1 MAAGQRVGYCRVS
14 SVDQNLARQLDGIQL
29 DRVFEDK
36 ASGKNAERPALKQL
50 QLFVR
55 EGDTV
60 LVHSI
65 DRLARNLVDLR
76 AIVSALTAKGV
87 VVTFVKESLTFT
99 SDTSNPMSTLMLS
112 MMGAFAEF
120 ERSMILERQREG
132 IAAAKAAG
140 RPTGRPEA
148 LKPSQVAQIAERAGR
163 GESKVKL
170 AAEFKVSRATL
181 YAYLRAHANAGGEAD
196 TAQLPGLQ

>member
-1 MAAGQRVGYCRVS
+1 MATGQTVGYVRVS
-14 SVDQNLARQLDGIQL
+14 SVDQNLARQLDGIKL

-36 ASGKNAERPALKQL
+36 ASGKDTKRPALAAL
-50 QLFVR
+50 QGFVR

-60 LVHSI
+60 MVHSI

-76 AIVSALTAKGV
+76 AIVSGLNDKGV
-87 VVTFVKESLTFT
+87 TVTFVKENLTFSTDAT
-99 SDTSNPMSTLMLS
+99 SPMSTLMLS

-140 RPTGRPEA
+140 KPTGRPER
-148 LKPSQVAQIAERAGR
+148 LKPADVVEIKTRIKA
-163 GESKVKL
+163 GESKAAL
-170 AAEFKVSRATL
+170 AKEFEVSRGTL
-181 YAYLRAHANAGGEAD
+181 YAAIKD
-196 TAQLPGLQ
+196 

>member
-1 MAAGQRVGYCRVS
+1 VATGQTVGYVRVS
-14 SVDQNLARQLDGIQL
+14 SVDQNLARQLDGSKL

-36 ASGKNAERPALKQL
+36 ASGKDAKRPALVAL
-50 QLFVR
+50 QGFVR

-60 LVHSI
+60 MVHSI

-76 AIVSALTAKGV
+76 AIVSGLNEKGV
-87 VVTFVKESLTFT
+87 TVTFVKENLTF
-99 SDTSNPMSTLMLS
+99 SADTSSPMNTLMLS

-140 RPTGRPEA
+140 KPTGRPER
-148 LKPSQVAQIAERAGR
+148 LKPADVAAIKARCAA
-163 GESKVKL
+163 GESKVAL
-170 AAEFKVSRATL
+170 AAEYKVSRGTL
-181 YAYLRAHANAGGEAD
+181 Y
-196 TAQLPGLQ
+196 TALKG

>member
-14 SVDQNLARQLDGIQL
+14 SVDQNLARQLDGIEL

-36 ASGKNAERPALKQL
+36 ASGKNTDRPALKAL
-50 QLFVR
+50 QAFVR

-76 AIVSALTAKGV
+76 AIVSSLNDRGV
-87 VVTFVKESLTFT
+87 AVSFIKESLTFT
-99 SDTSNPMSTLMLS
+99 ADKSSPMNTLMLS

-120 ERSMILERQREG
+120 ERAMILERQREG

-140 RPTGRPEA
+140 KPTGRPERLTA
-148 LKPSQVAQIAERAGR
+148 PQVNEIRERAANN
-163 GESKVKL
+163 ESKVAL
-170 AAEFKVSRATL
+170 AAEYKVSRATI
-181 YAYLRAHANAGGEAD
+181 YAALKG
-196 TAQLPGLQ
+196 

>member
-1 MAAGQRVGYCRVS
+1 MIGQRVGYCRVS
-14 SVDQNLARQLDGIQL
+14 SIDQNLARQLDGIQL

-36 ASGKNAERPALKQL
+36 ASGKDTARPALNAL
-50 QLFVR
+50 QAFVR

-76 AIVSALTAKGV
+76 AIVSGLNDKGV
-87 VVTFVKESLTFT
+87 TVTFVKENLTF
-99 SDTSNPMSTLMLS
+99 SADTSSPLNTLMLS

-132 IAAAKAAG
+132 IAAARAAG
-140 RPTGRPEA
+140 KPTGRPER
-148 LKPSQVAQIAERAGR
+148 LTSSQVTAIRLRAANK
-163 GESKVKL
+163 ESKVAL
-170 AAEFKVSRATL
+170 AAEFKVSRATI
-181 YAYLRAHANAGGEAD
+181 YAALKI
-196 TAQLPGLQ
+196 

>member
-1 MAAGQRVGYCRVS
+1 MATGQTVGYVRVS
-14 SVDQNLARQLDGIQL
+14 SVDQNLARQLDGLKL

-36 ASGKNAERPALKQL
+36 ASGRDTKRPALAAL
-50 QLFVR
+50 QAFVR
-55 EGDTV
+55 QGDIV

-76 AIVSALTAKGV
+76 SIVSGLNEKGV
-87 VVTFVKESLTFT
+87 TVMFVKENLTFSANSST
-99 SDTSNPMSTLMLS
+99 PMNTLMLS

-140 RPTGRPEA
+140 KPTGRPER
-148 LKPSQVAQIAERAGR
+148 LKPSDVQAIKARCAA
-163 GESKVKL
+163 GESKASL
-170 AAEFKVSRATL
+170 AAEYKVSRGTL
-181 YAYLRAHANAGGEAD
+181 YAALKCK
-196 TAQLPGLQ
+196 

>member
-1 MAAGQRVGYCRVS
+1 MATGQTVGYVRVS
-14 SVDQNLARQLDGIQL
+14 SIDQNLARQLDGIRL

-36 ASGKNAERPALKQL
+36 ASGKDVKRPALVAL
-50 QLFVR
+50 QAFVR

-76 AIVSALTAKGV
+76 ATVSSLNDKGV
-87 VVTFVKESLTFT
+87 TVTFVKENLTF
-99 SDTSNPMSTLMLS
+99 SADASSPLNTLMLS

-120 ERSMILERQREG
+120 ERSIILERQREG

-140 RPTGRPEA
+140 KPTGRPER
-148 LKPSQVAQIAERAGR
+148 LKPADIEAIKKRSAA
-163 GESKVKL
+163 GESKVAL
-170 AAEFKVSRATL
+170 AAEYKISRGTL
-181 YAYLRAHANAGGEAD
+181 YAALK
-196 TAQLPGLQ
+196 T